1 MAFQLCSAHLHLCLC
16 PHNLSAQAG
25 SSVCAV
31 WRVSM
36 WLQEGGAGDEID
48 LDKEAEAE
56 AARKKTKRQRFERY
70 EDDFIDDSEI
80 VKVKHGPKMKLKNTG
95 FFIAQ
100 VKSLALEGRWMG
112 HKGIQGR
119 LHCWLG
125 LAVCHLWR
133 HEDAGPNCRLLA
145 VTTWGAATYGQ
156 A

>member
-1 MAFQLCSAHLHLCLC
+1 MDEWQQHGLAAGPFPSSVYLHLCLW
-16 PHNLSAQAG
+16 PHNLAAQHG
-25 SSVCAV
+25 SSECLFV
-31 WRVSM
+31 WPVSM

-100 VKSLALEGRWMG
+100 VGVSGIDGTTGDQSTHEGL
-112 HKGIQGR
+112 QY
-119 LHCWLG
+119 WLRACC
-125 LAVCHLWR
+125 LLPVTAAR
-133 HEDAGPNCRLLA
+133 PACRR
-145 VTTWGAATYGQ
+145 Q
-156 A
+156 S